1 MDVWK
6 LSGITQLSWNI
17 REHILVRN
25 HIHVMNMENP
35 LGKFRDLLI
44 IKECKEERNYHC
56 NKCGKSL
63 RYSLSF
69 ARHQKTHSGN
79 KSHQHNDHG
88 KAFMKS
94 SAVIEHW
101 RIHTEEK
108 PYHCKK
114 YKKSFRHNSGLV
126 EYLKIHPGEKP
137 YECNECGKAFPQNSG
152 LKWYKKIHNK
162 IQNLSHQ
169 M

>member
-1 MDVWK
+1 
-6 LSGITQLSWNI
+6 
-17 REHILVRN
+17 
-25 HIHVMNMENP
+25 MENP
-35 LGKFRDLLI
+35 LGKFQDLLI
-44 IKECKEERNYHC
+44 IKECKEERNYRC

-79 KSHQHNDHG
+79 KSHQYNDHG

-94 SAVIEHW
+94 SAIIEHW

-108 PYHCKK
+108 PYKK

-152 LKWYKKIHNK
+152 LK
-162 IQNLSHQ
+162 
-169 M
+169 